1 MCYYITVKRKET
13 NKEREEKDMRTIKK
27 NSFIMEMLEDAR
39 THLQLAMGDSISKF
53 DFLDMADAEI
63 NLAFRKATIK
73 KGFSMGDALDEIYEY
88 TGWMSIYK
96 DNKCADYIHKVND
109 FKRSL
114 KY

>member
-1 MCYYITVKRKET
+1 MK
-13 NKEREEKDMRTIKK
+13 TIKK
-27 NSFIMEMLEDAR
+27 NNFIMEILEDAR
-39 THLQLAMGDSISKF
+39 THVQLAMGESISKL

-73 KGFSMGDALDEIYEY
+73 KGFSMNEVLDEIYEY
-88 TGWMSIYK
+88 TGWMNLYK

-109 FKRSL
+109 LKRSL